1 VPFLVLWLAGLQ
13 APAPAPP
20 AAARSSPF
28 ELAAAWVPRWDQYR
42 YQFSNPSSFGTVQL
56 VPHYFVQSYKADN
69 HWLAVRAQYT
79 VAGQR
84 WLTEAGFAPG
94 IVTQGDDFDTFDQPS
109 GDVVTVGT
117 SGDVTLQSFSVRQRF
132 IAVGHG
138 PVTLVAEYAY
148 RRDRAEFHPA
158 DRVET
163 HTMPPSE
170 HREYITTRE
179 TTISNVHEL
188 RIGPAFAW
196 AIADRWRA
204 DLTLTAAPTTFARLV
219 TKLPDKYPG
228 VDIVFDAIVFAAAG
242 EFTLRRA
249 WPAWFVEVG
258 ADGERTW
265 SYTADRQF
273 ERKGYGVALRA
284 GLRR

>member
-1 VPFLVLWLAGLQ
+1 MRAFLVLWLLGAGGLPDQ
-13 APAPAPP
+13 PASPPGFALSAAYAP
-20 AAARSSPF
+20 RRDS
-28 ELAAAWVPRWDQYR
+28 YR
-42 YQFSNPSSFGTVQL
+42 YQFSNPSSFGTAQL
-56 VPHYFVQSYKADN
+56 VPHHFAQSYKADN

-79 VAGQR
+79 VVGQR
-84 WLTEAGFAPG
+84 WVTEAGFAPE
-94 IVTQGDDFDTFDQPS
+94 IVTHGDDFDTFDQPG

-117 SGDVTLQSFSVRQRF
+117 SGDVSLQSFSVRQRF
-132 IAVGHG
+132 IAVRHG
-138 PVTLVAEYAY
+138 PVTLVADYAY

-179 TTISNVHEL
+179 TTISNVHEV
-188 RIGPAFAW
+188 RFGPAFAW
-196 AIADRWRA
+196 AVADRWRA
-204 DLTLTAAPTTFARLV
+204 DLTVTAAPTAFARLV

-242 EFTLRRA
+242 EFTLRRE

-258 ADGERTW
+258 ADAERTW
-265 SYTADRQF
+265 SYTADSQF
-273 ERKGYGVALRA
+273 ERKAYGIALRA
-284 GLRR
+284 GFRR